1 MFGKIIEKV
10 GGLLTWAD
18 PASLD
23 NRAKNLND
31 ETVNHV
37 VSNKDRLFT
46 AEELVEHGLRH
57 CFEYQNVNNP
67 VEDPVGLYQV
77 YELRKI
83 RYVFR
88 VVQGKLK
95 LYVLTKLD

>member
-10 GGLLTWAD
+10 GGLLTWVD
-18 PASLD
+18 PASLE
-23 NRAKNLND
+23 NKTKNLND
-31 ETVNHV
+31 ETVNYV
-37 VSNKDRLFT
+37 VSNKNRLFT
-46 AEELVEHGLRH
+46 AEELVKRGLQH
-57 CFEYQNVNNP
+57 CFEYQNVNDP

-83 RYVFR
+83 RYAFR

-95 LYVLTKLD
+95 LYVITKLD